1 MLDDLRNTAA
11 SSYPEEAIPPEPE
24 TKSER
29 RRRES
34 GPFLGMTPAQRLVI
48 VLMLFILTCV
58 LGTLCLLLTGKVVP
72 F

>member
-11 SSYPEEAIPPEPE
+11 SSYDESIPPEMEPRHGNR
-24 TKSER
+24 KR
-29 RRRES
+29 RS
-34 GPFLGMTPAQRLVI
+34 GAFLGMSPVQRFVV
-48 VLMLFILTCV
+48 VLMLFILTCI